1 MRGRM
6 SLKIGPSSSSEYSR
20 PLKLFCFLISCRAV
34 KALTIQMADRE
45 TAVAKRNVDIIRL
58 WGSFGLEVVLP
69 NVLLKFGSC
78 ISTSAMT
85 ISSWAF
91 AVAQAQTIRLVVL

>member
-1 MRGRM
+1 M
-6 SLKIGPSSSSEYSR
+6 SLKIGPLSSSEYSC
-20 PLKLFCFLISCRAV
+20 LFKVFSIFSLCLAV
-34 KALTIQMADRE
+34 KAPTIQMADRK
-45 TAVAKRNVDIIRL
+45 TAIAKRNIDIIRL